1 MYENVV
7 PPHYCLAFTYNTP
20 QGSTTKGKKTVRTG
34 GPTFQH
40 HFESKHRWGEVL
52 IGVSL
57 GLASCLHF
65 ISTDGQTRVKE
76 TGEGVRDVD
85 WGQKFSVEVTL
96 PRRSIY
102 IMSGDSRHLWRHGIK
117 LLDEAEH
124 DAPVWNKACVR
135 RSQTLRAFKPYSN
148 SVLRARLG
156 EAQSEAE
163 KQKWK
168 ARIAAQDKFKTRYD
182 GSVYLDQDAADSWR
196 QVIQTNPVL
205 KSRFSQQALG
215 FFGGSGQTL
224 GAGPA
229 AVAHEGGGGGGGDGG
244 APYLPNTAYDE
255 GDAIERAE
263 AASLADL
270 APGGS
275 QVAGKKRDA
284 RGKQKGESNLADDA
298 EQTRRARLARFGVE
312 EQGSQQKPVEN
323 GGVGGESQENPRVLW
338 ACFEMKMS
346 VLNCTS

>member
-1 MYENVV
+1 M
-7 PPHYCLAFTYNTP
+7 
-20 QGSTTKGKKTVRTG
+20 
-34 GPTFQH
+34 
-40 HFESKHRWGEVL
+40 
-52 IGVSL
+52 
-57 GLASCLHF
+57 
-65 ISTDGQTRVKE
+65 
-76 TGEGVRDVD
+76 
-85 WGQKFSVEVTL
+85 
-96 PRRSIY
+96 
-102 IMSGDSRHLWRHGIK
+102 
-117 LLDEAEH
+117 
-124 DAPVWNKACVR
+124 
-135 RSQTLRAFKPYSN
+135 
-148 SVLRARLG
+148 
-156 EAQSEAE
+156 
-163 KQKWK
+163 
-168 ARIAAQDKFKTRYD
+168 
-182 GSVYLDQDAADSWR
+182 
-196 QVIQTNPVL
+196 
-205 KSRFSQQALG
+205 G

-346 VLNCTS
+346 VLNCTF